1 MNMSYVSPAANHKG
15 RAKSRHGDKWK
26 GINHRDRK
34 SSNHKMGKKGHA
46 KQPENNPQNG
56 SETRPIRSIGTG
68 WKLTNSA
75 IRRHT
80 VAEWILKNKN
90 KKQNPPACCL
100 RETEIYLTHRRKGKD
115 GKRYSEEVETGRKQG
130 G

>member
-34 SSNHKMGKKGHA
+34 WSSHKIRKVA
-46 KQPENNPQNG
+46 QNNQK
-56 SETRPIRSIGTG
+56 TIHKTAVRPDRSIGTG

-80 VAEWILKNKN
+80 VAEWI
-90 KKQNPPACCL
+90 
-100 RETEIYLTHRRKGKD
+100 
-115 GKRYSEEVETGRKQG
+115 
-130 G
+130 